1 MHGKFVDV
9 TDMTAARD
17 RRRELGQKII
27 EEYGRPLI
35 CFTMNIAGP
44 VKRSMLT
51 DAGFG
56 AGCEAL
62 IGELG
67 EPLYAK
73 YVTGKTGNEAFF
85 IYDKSAEQLK
95 AVCVKIEETHPF
107 GRLFDM
113 DVITADGTKLSREM
127 PRRCIICGGPASAC
141 ARSRAHGLA
150 AVQSATKDILVRGAA
165 EAIADTAVKALK
177 KEAHLTPKPGLVDEN
192 DCGAHRDMDIELLDR
207 SAECLRKYFRDAAI
221 ISATHEA
228 PADELIKAGREAE
241 CVMLEQTRGINT
253 HRGAIYAFGLMA
265 AAYARRLVSGDDIA
279 DTVRSIAGLTAG
291 GGSSTHGGKAASA
304 YGARGAR
311 DEALAG
317 YPCAFRAYEYMES
330 GGDELGALMTVM
342 AELDD
347 TNLYHRGGA
356 EGVAIARETARR
368 ALCLSGT
375 ARRDF
380 LAKAN
385 DMFIKNNLSP
395 GGSADMLALAIFIHD
410 MEKREKYSD
419 C

>member
-107 GRLFDM
+107 GRLF
-113 DVITADGTKLSREM
+113 
-127 PRRCIICGGPASAC
+127 
-141 ARSRAHGLA
+141 
-150 AVQSATKDILVRGAA
+150 
-165 EAIADTAVKALK
+165 
-177 KEAHLTPKPGLVDEN
+177 
-192 DCGAHRDMDIELLDR
+192 
-207 SAECLRKYFRDAAI
+207 
-221 ISATHEA
+221 
-228 PADELIKAGREAE
+228 
-241 CVMLEQTRGINT
+241 
-253 HRGAIYAFGLMA
+253 
-265 AAYARRLVSGDDIA
+265 
-279 DTVRSIAGLTAG
+279 
-291 GGSSTHGGKAASA
+291 
-304 YGARGAR
+304 
-311 DEALAG
+311 
-317 YPCAFRAYEYMES
+317 
-330 GGDELGALMTVM
+330 
-342 AELDD
+342 
-347 TNLYHRGGA
+347 
-356 EGVAIARETARR
+356 
-368 ALCLSGT
+368 
-375 ARRDF
+375 
-380 LAKAN
+380 
-385 DMFIKNNLSP
+385 
-395 GGSADMLALAIFIHD
+395 
-410 MEKREKYSD
+410 
-419 C
+419 